1 MKKFFVLLFIVIM
14 TASLAACTNRNEE
27 TATDNVVEIVT
38 PVEVDEPLSIPTG
51 AGLFRG
57 EVEYVTIADGLNTIV
72 LRQVPGTDFGA
83 ERITV
88 LIDAETRSDFAIT
101 DVNEGDHIEVYYHI
115 IGIYGG
121 HMPEEVTAIV
131 LRMLPPA
138 SASVFVG
145 TVVEIT
151 AYPTGGYLRLFI
163 DEDEPYEIVVGF
175 GNEYTQLYL
184 DMANLEPGDRIS
196 VFTDGSSNTSDSTLH
211 VNALEIRLAPDTSRF
226 EGEERILTYEGAI
239 RQIIVDVEGHALINI
254 HSEPFSIVTYWGA
267 PGFDFDDIEVSIENG
282 ILQVRGDISN
292 GGAYDPPST
301 FDFILN
307 VTADLLE
314 RVELNGW
321 STVVGYGTFMEDE
334 LSLVVNGPG
343 NIIFAD
349 EAVIISPNVNISLNG
364 SGDITAAVASET
376 TVVNLRDSGG
386 DITLSGTTNNLEID
400 FEAIGDIDARNL
412 ASGHAKVMS
421 DGVGNIY
428 VNANQTLDIFAG
440 GAVTVTHFG
449 DAEPAYSSA
458 DTATVVRGD

>member
-1 MKKFFVLLFIVIM
+1 MKKFFVLLFILLMV
-14 TASLAACTNRNEE
+14 AALAACANQNEE
-27 TATDNVVEIVT
+27 PATDNAVDIET
-38 PVEVDEPLSIPTG
+38 PVEVDEPLSIPTN

-72 LRQVPGTDFGA
+72 LIQVPGTDFGA
-83 ERITV
+83 ERLTV

-115 IGIYGG
+115 GDMTGVSI
-121 HMPEEVTAIV
+121 PDEVTAIV

-145 TVVEIT
+145 TVVEVT

-163 DEDEPYEIVVGF
+163 DGDEPYEIVVGF
-175 GNEYTQLYL
+175 SNEYSQLYL
-184 DMANLEPGDRIS
+184 DMDSLEPGDRIS
-196 VFTDGSSNTSDSTLH
+196 VFTDGSSNTADYTLH
-211 VNALEIRLAPDTSRF
+211 VQALEMRIAPDASRF
-226 EGEERILTYEGAI
+226 EGEERTLTYEDAI
-239 RQIIVDVEGHALINI
+239 RQVIVDVEGHALINVY
-254 HSEPFSIVTYWGA
+254 SEPFSVVTYWGP
-267 PGFDFDDIEVSIENG
+267 PGFDFDTIDVSIENG
-282 ILQVRGDISN
+282 VLQVRGDISN
-292 GGAYDPPST
+292 GGAYNPPST
-301 FDFILN
+301 FDFIIN

-314 RVELNGW
+314 SVEVNGW
-321 STVVGYGTFMEDE
+321 STVVGHGTFMEDE
-334 LSLVVNGPG
+334 LTLVVNGPG

-349 EAVIISPNVNISLNG
+349 EAEIISPNVNIYLNG
-364 SGDITAAVASET
+364 SGDITAAVASDT

-386 DITLSGTTNNLEID
+386 DIILSGTTYNLEID

-412 ASGHAKVMS
+412 ASEHVNVMS

-428 VNANQTLDIFAG
+428 VNAIQTLDIFAG

-449 DAEPAYSSA
+449 AAEPAYSSA